1 MDISKTVALVTGG
14 ASGLGAACV
23 RAVVDAGGSA
33 VIADVNIERGEALAA
48 ELGASVRFQRTD
60 VTSESDVQAAV
71 DLAVSTFGT
80 INAGICCAGIG
91 TVGKTLGRK
100 GPLPLDVFTKTI
112 TINLIG
118 TANTCRLVAA
128 AMAETEPNAG
138 GERGALIMTASVAAF
153 DGQMGQLSYSASKGG
168 IVGMTLPMA
177 RDLARFGI
185 RVMTL
190 APGIFDTP
198 LLASLP
204 EAARISLG
212 QQVPFPPRLGQ
223 PSEFAALAMQILSNS
238 MLNGETIRIDGAI
251 RMAPK

>member
-1 MDISKTVALVTGG
+1 MDISKVVAIVTGG
-14 ASGLGAACV
+14 ASGLGEACV
-23 RAVVDAGGSA
+23 RAVVAAGGKA
-33 VIADVNIERGEALAA
+33 VIADVNTERGEAVAA
-48 ELGASVRFQRTD
+48 ELGESAVFQRTD
-60 VTSESDVQAAV
+60 VTSEADVQATI
-71 DLAVSTFGT
+71 DLAKATFGGLG
-80 INAGICCAGIG
+80 AAICCAGIG
-91 TVGKTLGRK
+91 TVGKTLGRS
-100 GPLPLDVFTKTI
+100 GPLPLEVFTKTI
-112 TINLIG
+112 QVNLVG
-118 TANTCRLVAA
+118 TANTCRLAAA
-128 AMAETEPNAG
+128 AMAENEPNSD

-177 RDLARFGI
+177 RDLARYGI

-204 EAARISLG
+204 EAARESLG
-212 QQVPFPPRLGQ
+212 KQVPFPPRLGR
-223 PSEFAALAMQILSNS
+223 PAELASLAMQILSNP